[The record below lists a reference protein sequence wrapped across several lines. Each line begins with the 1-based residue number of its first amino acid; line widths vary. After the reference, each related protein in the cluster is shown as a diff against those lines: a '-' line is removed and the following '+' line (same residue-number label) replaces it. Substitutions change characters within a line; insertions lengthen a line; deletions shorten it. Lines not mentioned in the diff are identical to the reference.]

1 MSAMVIGGS
10 FRARLLI
17 RGPSGVSTT
26 VTDGIV
32 GAGRFGDPTTL
43 SVKTGVE
50 LGALNGAVP
59 NHTWASCA
67 AEASAKPSR
76 SASAAQLTRGQRDI
90 LNKELPSFH

>member
-1 MSAMVIGGS
+1 MSAMVIDGS

-32 GAGRFGDPTTL
+32 GAGRFGEPNTL
-43 SVKTGVE
+43 SLNTGFE

-76 SASAAQLTRGQRDI
+76 SASATQLTRGQRDI